1 MGSRTARAN
10 GPTRRPRHL
19 NSLIRLMKP
28 MTLRSMV
35 GLAALAAVLAA
46 CDKPQ
51 ALGDA
56 NAMIAAMPEP
66 AWEALQADIED
77 ALEPRAFTVRD
88 ERIFR
93 VTPVDPD
100 GPYWGDTRRFRQ
112 ILIVGEP
119 AYEPVAEVIS
129 EAGGH
134 PPQLPAIVEAT
145 NVWSRGQH
153 VYAIVLQPGAGVETA
168 RPLLAEVGDRML
180 ERYRTTIQQRMFAS
194 GADTARAQEL
204 ERDFGFRLLMPAV
217 YRTERPDDRTH
228 MFVNDQPDP
237 AQLQRVILVT
247 ERPASEAELTPEAV
261 LAWREEIAERYYDP
275 PHLTDRERMD
285 RSGESSSELDRAQI
299 HGVWSSPPGAWP
311 AAGPFITRVHLCPD
325 GRALLLDGWVY
336 APGRE
341 KYEYM
346 FQVNTILDS
355 FRCGPVG

>member
-1 MGSRTARAN
+1 MTFRTAA
-10 GPTRRPRHL
+10 
-19 NSLIRLMKP
+19 
-28 MTLRSMV
+28 
-35 GLAALAAVLAA
+35 GLAALAVLALAA

-56 NAMIAAMPEP
+56 NAMIAAMPETT
-66 AWEALQADIED
+66 WEALQDDIED

-112 ILIVGEP
+112 ILLIGEP
-119 AYEPVAEVIS
+119 AYGPIAEVIS
-129 EAGGH
+129 EAGGQT
-134 PPQLPAIVEAT
+134 PQLPGIVEAT
-145 NVWSRGQH
+145 NVWARGQH
-153 VYAIVLQPGAGVETA
+153 VYAIVIPPGASVDA
-168 RPLLAEVGDRML
+168 AQPLLGEVGDRML
-180 ERYRTTIQQRMFAS
+180 ERYRITIQQRMFAS
-194 GADTARAQEL
+194 GADTARAQQL
-204 ERDFGFRLLMPAV
+204 ERDFGFSLLMPSI
-217 YRTERPDDRTH
+217 YRIERPDERTH

-247 ERPASEAELTPEAV
+247 ERPATGVGLTPEAV
-261 LAWREEIAERYYDP
+261 LAWREEIAETYYDP
-275 PHLTDRERMD
+275 PHLTDRDRMD
-285 RSGESSSELDRAQI
+285 RSDGASANVDRARI

-311 AAGPFITRVHLCPD
+311 AAGPFITDVHVCPD

-346 FQVNTILDS
+346 FQLNTILDS
-355 FRCGPVG
+355 FRCGTAG